1 MSGDSIGLSV
11 VLPMRDQA
19 RAVRQ
24 TLESVHA
31 HLLARKRGA
40 WEILVVGDGGDGEA
54 CRQVVDFA
62 RTRPGIL
69 LLRNPGP
76 IGCGYAARHG
86 ILLARGE
93 RVLLIGPELAAPA
106 SFIDA
111 MEVILERGHDL
122 VVASRRTAQVRP
134 LPPVRIRSEIL
145 SRSVDLSIQLLARR
159 RALHSPVLFHLY
171 RRQAAIEIFRRQKL
185 DGPNFAVE
193 ILYLARRYSYS
204 VIELPIPDSDQ
215 SLPAEDAWSDSTRGL
230 GELLRIRMNRLRGD
244 YG

>member
-1 MSGDSIGLSV
+1 MSGDLIGLSV

-24 TLESVHA
+24 TLEAVHA
-31 HLLARKRGA
+31 HLLARSSKG
-40 WEILVVGDGGDGEA
+40 WEILVVDDGGDGESF
-54 CRQVVDFA
+54 RQVVDFS
-62 RTRPGIL
+62 RTRSGIL

-86 ILLARGE
+86 ILLARGQM
-93 RVLLIGPELAAPA
+93 VLLIGPDPA
-106 SFIDA
+106 VPISLLDA
-111 MEVILERGHDL
+111 MERQLERGHDL

-145 SRSVDLSIQLLARR
+145 SRSVGLSIQLIARR
-159 RALHSPVLFHLY
+159 RALDSPVLFHLFS
-171 RRQAAIEIFRRQKL
+171 RQAAIEIFRRQKL
-185 DGPNFAVE
+185 DGPSFAVE

-204 VIELPIPDSDQ
+204 VMELPIPDPGS
-215 SLPAEDAWSDSTRGL
+215 SLLAQNSWSDPAGGF